1 MPTAIAPG
9 RRSRTLPGIRGTC
22 HPPAWRASAPRIANG
37 CAARDRPRRY
47 QLSPVPARTAAL
59 ALAAHPGPCAESLL
73 WSCLTTV
80 PLASVTVA
88 SAVADD
94 EQTPAACG
102 TLDCPVLAV
111 AE

>member
-1 MPTAIAPG
+1 MP
-9 RRSRTLPGIRGTC
+9 
-22 HPPAWRASAPRIANG
+22 
-37 CAARDRPRRY
+37 
-47 QLSPVPARTAAL
+47 PVLALAAAL
-59 ALAAHPGPCAESLL
+59 ALDEQPGPCAESLL

-102 TLDCPVLAV
+102 TLGCPALAV
-111 AE
+111 AEALAAAPLGVGPLLPAVGEPLVVEPAASAGDALF